1 MIVVGA
7 FVHRTAQTVLDVY
20 VYMHVPDVAMFFL
33 SISQLLLP
41 DV

>member
-1 MIVVGA
+1 MPL
-7 FVHRTAQTVLDVY
+7 FRPAQTVHDVY